1 MNEQELTVKSSLIEV
16 NELIKSV
23 LSNKS
28 KLTSRDFAEQVGK
41 KLWLAAEL
49 LGIELD

>member
-1 MNEQELTVKSSLIEV
+1 MEKEVTVKASLIEA

-23 LSNKS
+23 LSDKS
-28 KLTSRDFAEQVGK
+28 ILSSKKLAEQVGK
-41 KLWLAAEL
+41 KLWLVAEL